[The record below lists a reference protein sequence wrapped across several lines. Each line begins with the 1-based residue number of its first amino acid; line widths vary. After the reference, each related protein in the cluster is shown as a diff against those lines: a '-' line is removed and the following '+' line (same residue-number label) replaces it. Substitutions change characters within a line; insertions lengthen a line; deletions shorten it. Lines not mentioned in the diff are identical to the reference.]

1 MSMQISF
8 IKTSKGTGTRMLG
21 KLKWFPDEYEVVT
34 GGYGK
39 GAIPD
44 GPYDIGVYKAVEG
57 DRASMKSGFINPI
70 TGRGWF
76 LPLSAK
82 FSTARYGFGI
92 HPDGNLPGTKG
103 CVGLQGG
110 DIKKFWDKWMRT
122 PLKMRPSSLLVTTD
136 IKVGANTALAEK

>member
-1 MSMQISF
+1 VSVQISF
-8 IKTSKGTGTRMLG
+8 IKTSKGTGTRMIG

-44 GPYDIGVYKAVEG
+44 GLYDIEVYKAVEG
-57 DRASMKSGFINPI
+57 DKTSMKTGFINSI

-76 LPLSAK
+76 LPLSPK
-82 FSTARYGFGI
+82 FSTTRHGFGI

-103 CVGLQGG
+103 CVGLQDK
-110 DIKKFWDKWMRT
+110 DIKKFWDKWMKT
-122 PLKMRPSSLLVTTD
+122 PLKMRPSSLLVTTNLN
-136 IKVGANTALAEK
+136 KG